1 MSAELSQEAQVGF
14 IKAGAAK
21 WFREHN
27 VRPQTAEYVFNRY
40 LQKCAQK
47 TAQAVPSAKVLK
59 LAAALR
65 PVVAN
70 LATA

>member
-1 MSAELSQEAQVGF
+1 MSAELSQEAQAGF
-14 IKAGAAK
+14 IKAGAAA
-21 WFREHN
+21 WFQN
-27 VRPQTAEYVFNRY
+27 KGVRPQTAEYIFNRY

-47 TAQAVPSAKVLK
+47 AAQVAPSAKVLK